1 MKNCRNQV
9 VSSYLIIIRITKYMV
24 LVFILLF
31 TSLTFGQSKKIEIYF
46 LADTLN
52 VSKEN
57 QILETGTE
65 GPARYYSFFCKC
77 MSDYQNMNVTFAYI
91 FPNRKDNIEIHSVKP
106 NVSFISWKSLS
117 EIFSKTGNK
126 FDDHY
131 SLFITEALPED
142 KYRSMKVELVNY
154 KRNETQASKTYE

>member
-1 MKNCRNQV
+1 M
-9 VSSYLIIIRITKYMV
+9 KYMA
-24 LVFILLF
+24 LVVISLF
-31 TSLTFGQSKKIEIYF
+31 TSLTFGQSKKTEIYF

-52 VSKEN
+52 VTKEN

-77 MSDYQNMNVTFAYI
+77 MPDYQNRNVTFIYI
-91 FPNRKDNIEIHSVKP
+91 FPNRKDDIEIQSGKP

-126 FDDHY
+126 FDELY
-131 SLFITEALPED
+131 TLIITEVLPEN
-142 KYRSMKVELVNY
+142 KYRSMEVKLVNY
-154 KRNETQASKTYE
+154 KRDLIEDFLRYE